1 MEVTGSNRRA
11 DAERERVGEEGVDGV
26 TYSEVIA
33 DSKAHGAL
41 HFPFGS
47 RGKRKEEEKQNILGH
62 RFSVVFF
69 VLMTPVIQHRHL
81 FSSLICKG
89 FILVEPQPFLWPVTL

>member
-1 MEVTGSNRRA
+1 MEVTGSNRQA
-11 DAERERVGEEGVDGV
+11 DGERKRVGEEGVGGG

-47 RGKRKEEEKQNILGH
+47 RGKRKEEEKQNILRH

-69 VLMTPVIQHRHL
+69 VFMTRVIQHRHL
-81 FSSLICKG
+81 FSSLTCKD
-89 FILVEPQPFLWPVTL
+89 FILLEPQPFLLPVTL